1 MIAPA
6 AAAERRSP
14 PEARYQPIHRD
25 QLLDL
30 IERIA
35 PALPT
40 PVSDGALRLL
50 RVMAKLTPP
59 RAWAEP
65 DEIGRAHV

>member
-6 AAAERRSP
+6 AATDRRSL
-14 PEARYQPIHRD
+14 PEAAPQPVHRD

-35 PALPT
+35 PALPV

-59 RAWAEP
+59 RA
-65 DEIGRAHV
+65 